1 MCVPTGHF
9 VLHQYVVLESKFTNV
24 MEIIEHVTRQ
34 RVATFTDAQLV
45 MTGAIFLVS
54 REVAPA
60 LSVAM
65 IMVWTVQPRIPMT
78 LVKILNVTRF
88 H

>member
-1 MCVPTGHF
+1 MCAPTDQF
-9 VLHQYVVLESKFTNV
+9 VLHHCVVLESKFTNV

-45 MTGAIFLVS
+45 MKGAIFLVR

-60 LSVAM
+60 LPIAM
-65 IMVWTVQPRIPMT
+65 MRVWTVQPHIPMT
-78 LVKILNVTRF
+78 LVKILYVTRF